1 MRYLDLPTT
10 LPNVSVSSL
19 KQTEAAL
26 IRGLRIFHGLTT
38 CLAKVI
44 RHGRCQDGQTGEE
57 GADGFAQGGSSG
69 DNGAKMEEIKGCLEG
84 ERLAKRRRVGFGS
97 SVLIYHLEGLS
108 PYAELAEVVV
118 TGFAKTTS
126 LQGPAEAPGTP

>member
-1 MRYLDLPTT
+1 MACP
-10 LPNVSVSSL
+10 
-19 KQTEAAL
+19 
-26 IRGLRIFHGLTT
+26 FHD
-38 CLAKVI
+38 LAKVI

-84 ERLAKRRRVGFGS
+84 ERPAKHSRVGFDS
-97 SVLIYHLEGLS
+97 SVLIYPLEGLS
-108 PYAELAEVVV
+108 PYAELTKV
-118 TGFAKTTS
+118 TGLAKTTS